1 MYKLLQTLKDNK
13 ETIKTV
19 AITALATALL
29 AFMLGMKFES
39 RTNKQIEQARRESK
53 QQIER
58 IK

>member
-13 ETIKTV
+13 EIIKTV
-19 AITALATALL
+19 AITALTTALL